1 MARYKRLQGY
11 DVMYL
16 TGTDEHGQKIQQKA
30 EEQNITPIEYLDP
43 VVEDIQSLWK
53 KLDISNDDFIRT
65 TEKRHTKIIEQVF
78 QKLLDQGDIYLDQYE
93 GWYSIPDE
101 TFYTETQLV
110 DVERN
115 EKGEV
120 IGGKSPDSGH
130 PVELIKEES
139 YFFRMSKYADRLLDY
154 YEKIHR
160 LFSLNQERMK

>member
-115 EKGEV
+115 EKGKSLA
-120 IGGKSPDSGH
+120 GK
-130 PVELIKEES
+130 
-139 YFFRMSKYADRLLDY
+139 A
-154 YEKIHR
+154 
-160 LFSLNQERMK
+160 

>member
-1 MARYKRLQGY
+1 MPEKKKTFYLTTPIYYPSGKLHIGHAYTTVAGDAMARYKRLQGY

-43 VVEDIQSLWK
+43 VVEDIKSLWK

-101 TFYTETQLV
+101 NILYGNT
-110 DVERN
+110 
-115 EKGEV
+115 
-120 IGGKSPDSGH
+120 
-130 PVELIKEES
+130 
-139 YFFRMSKYADRLLDY
+139 AC
-154 YEKIHR
+154 
-160 LFSLNQERMK
+160 

>member
-65 TEKRHTKIIEQVF
+65 TEK
-78 QKLLDQGDIYLDQYE
+78 DI
-93 GWYSIPDE
+93 
-101 TFYTETQLV
+101 
-110 DVERN
+110 R
-115 EKGEV
+115 
-120 IGGKSPDSGH
+120 KSLSKSFKNC
-130 PVELIKEES
+130 LIKEI
-139 YFFRMSKYADRLLDY
+139 F
-154 YEKIHR
+154 I
-160 LFSLNQERMK
+160 